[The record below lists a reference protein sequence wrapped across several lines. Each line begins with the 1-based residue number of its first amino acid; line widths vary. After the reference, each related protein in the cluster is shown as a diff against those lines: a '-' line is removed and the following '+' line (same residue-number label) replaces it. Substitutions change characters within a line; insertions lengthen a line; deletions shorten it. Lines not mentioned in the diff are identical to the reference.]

1 MPDNRAPYKI
11 IFSSGISILRNLK
24 EKFSELPE
32 GRETNYLTNK
42 RLDSIGPSKYELSA
56 EISLMNALEVGL
68 KDESVLLTTNT
79 ESGKRAAAI
88 VKHVAKKLWN
98 GCHVEIV
105 ETAVELDDAEQF
117 KRSGLPDFIKK
128 LDDIVSKSKSE
139 GFDPV
144 ISVSAGI
151 NHVLPYLTFYGMMHR
166 LTCAYVYELRNDTH
180 GRKSRSSA
188 QRLVRLPRLPL
199 SFDYEALRIGADVL
213 GALDVLDHI
222 EENISI
228 PTFELKK
235 RLGDRYDTLEGLFE
249 PIGDNEVTM
258 SAFGFL
264 LNDFRKASNTK
275 IQLSRKAQ
283 KVLEQLKGQ
292 QKREMKSMLEEARN
306 ALWRDSHIH
315 PLTGIDTD
323 ILVYKDSLST
333 RRIAGW
339 TTADSVHVVELFITK
354 SQYDSYVDTIKSKKR
369 DDYRTEVWVELSGAV
384 DAKSILSDE
393 VKRNMESDEIEKLET
408 SVDELS
414 KRNEDLELQNMELT
428 ESKETI
434 EKDMTSLTSRI
445 EGVEAERDRATS
457 KLAVVEAERDKATAV
472 ARQLSEMSMLQRLR
486 WCFTGRRRA

>member
-11 IFSSGISILRNLK
+11 IFSSGISILRNL
-24 EKFSELPE
+24 EKKFPKLPE

-42 RLDSIGPSKYELSA
+42 RLDSIGSSKYELSA
-56 EISLMNALEVGL
+56 EISLMNALAVGS
-68 KDESVLLTTNT
+68 KDGSVLLTTNT

-88 VKHVAKKLWN
+88 VKHVAEKLWN

-105 ETAVELDDAEQF
+105 ETAVALDDAEQF

-128 LDDIVSKSKSE
+128 LDDVVSKSKSE

-188 QRLVRLPRLPL
+188 QRLVRLPRLPM
-199 SFDYEALRIGADVL
+199 SFDYEALQIGADVL
-213 GALDVLDHI
+213 GALKLLDRI
-222 EENISI
+222 EEDISI
-228 PTFELKK
+228 PMFDLKK
-235 RLGDRYDTLEGLFE
+235 GLGDRYDTLEGLFE
-249 PIGDNEVTM
+249 PIGDNELTM

-275 IQLSRKAQ
+275 IHLSRKAQ
-283 KVLEQLKGQ
+283 KVLEQLKGR

-323 ILVYKDSLST
+323 ILVYKDSRST

-339 TTADSVHVVELFITK
+339 PVADSVYVTDIFITQ
-354 SQYDSYVDTIKSKKR
+354 SQYSSYINTIKIKKR
-369 DDYRTEVWVELSGAV
+369 DDYPADDFVELAGAV
-384 DAKSILSDE
+384 DARPILSDE
-393 VKRNMESDEIEKLET
+393 DKRNMESDEIEKLET

-414 KRNEDLELQNMELT
+414 KQNEYLELQNMELT
-428 ESKETI
+428 ESKKNI
-434 EKDMTSLTSRI
+434 EKEVTSLTSRI
-445 EGVEAERDRATS
+445 EGVEVERDRAAS
-457 KLAVVEAERDKATAV
+457 KLAAVETERDKATAV
-472 ARQLSEMSMLQRLR
+472 ARQFSEMSVLQRLR
-486 WCFTGRRRA
+486 WCLTGRR